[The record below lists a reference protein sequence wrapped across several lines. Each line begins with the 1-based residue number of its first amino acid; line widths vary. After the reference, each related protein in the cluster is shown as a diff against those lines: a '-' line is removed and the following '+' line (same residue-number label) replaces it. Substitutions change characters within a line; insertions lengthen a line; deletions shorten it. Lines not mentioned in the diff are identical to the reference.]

1 MEYHVGA
8 LDTWLR
14 LRSSKL
20 VLAARL
26 LTSVQVHAPSQVSWI
41 RRDPNWTDRMLADDE
56 VSVEVLDRLSSS
68 IYVVQWIAVF
78 VFITQVGLAIFGAAS
93 EWRVAL
99 LLPALVGLILAPRS
113 GLFIEVDSRVL
124 TSRIAGRWWW
134 REDLD
139 QISKVE
145 LRRVPGRPGQ
155 RVVIEVGGVRRR
167 VAFQNMTAGWT
178 NTDRSEEVADKIR
191 AAISRPQ
198 AH

>member
-1 MEYHVGA
+1 
-8 LDTWLR
+8 
-14 LRSSKL
+14 
-20 VLAARL
+20 
-26 LTSVQVHAPSQVSWI
+26 
-41 RRDPNWTDRMLADDE
+41 MLADDE